1 VASERVGDSGSK
13 HQLANSQTRILL
25 DGPDWQC
32 KAYYGEDW
40 RGREGHKPGMRD
52 VRGWLP
58 ATVPGSVQHDL
69 WQAGQIP
76 NPYFDENSLLME
88 WAPQRTWLYRKS
100 FFVDATRR
108 GQRAVLI
115 FEGVDYE
122 AQFFLNGV
130 RLGEHCGMFS
140 PAVFEVGETLHYGAD
155 NLLAVALEPAPQEQ
169 PQIGRSS
176 QVRTHKTRMNYWWDF
191 CPRMVHL
198 GIWDSVRLEF
208 GGPARVEE
216 LYVRPELSSDWQHA
230 EIGIA
235 LELSSSQQTTVA
247 LVLSLHHE
255 GREVARQEQ
264 TIALAHDRTLLEFS
278 FALNQPQLWW
288 PNGYGNQALYEA
300 RLGLGEAGSGSTAV
314 VRSQTFGIRQI
325 DFVANEA
332 PERQARPYTLVVNGR
347 KIYINGWNW
356 VPMDVLYGVERPQ
369 KLERLLTLARRAH
382 VNMLRVWGG
391 GLIEKE
397 SFYDA
402 CDRLGILVWQ
412 EFIQSSSGVDNEPPT
427 DPDFITRL
435 RREAEVIVRRK
446 RNHPSLAVWGGGNE
460 LQAGPERP
468 LGDDHPNLIALRD
481 VVERLDP
488 DRYWLPT
495 SPTGPVF
502 SNSLANIERDPL
514 ALHDVHGPWEH
525 QGLTNHFTL
534 YNRGS
539 SLLHSEFGVEGL
551 ANLKTLQATIR
562 PDKQWPVSLDNPVW
576 RHLGAWW
583 VKETRWREIFG
594 ELPDLPTAVR
604 ALQFLQADGLRYA
617 LEANRRRLFQNSG
630 SLPWQFNEPYPMAAC
645 TSAVDYYAQPK
656 PVYYAVARAYA
667 PLSLTA
673 RFPAQAWAGH
683 ESFTAEIW
691 LAAAGGTA
699 VAESRLTWQ
708 IVSAGGRVYTS
719 GEQQVAAPASRA
731 TLLAE
736 INWAL
741 GELPEP
747 LFFLDLQ
754 LTGDDGGELAANRYL
769 FSRTENL
776 SPLLN
781 APATSLAVACEP
793 GDSGR
798 VVLHNSGSHTA
809 FFVWLEDGRDLG
821 AAGYLYCD
829 DNHFCLLPGEQR
841 VITVTWAGVP
851 QAERQLQVSG
861 WNFAQ
866 VT

>member
-1 VASERVGDSGSK
+1 VA
-13 HQLANSQTRILL
+13 RILL

-32 KAYYGEDW
+32 KGYYGEDW
-40 RGREGHKPGMRD
+40 LWRGGHKPDTRD

-76 NPYFDENSLLME
+76 NPYFEANSLLIE
-88 WAPQRTWLYRKS
+88 WVPQRTWLYKKP
-100 FFVDATRR
+100 FFVDEAQR
-108 GQRAVLI
+108 GRRAVLV

-140 PAVFEVGETLHYGAD
+140 PAVFEVDDHLHYGAD
-155 NLLAVALEPAPQEQ
+155 NLLAVVLEPAPPEQ
-169 PQIGRSS
+169 PQVGRSS
-176 QVRTHKTRMNYWWDF
+176 RVRAHKTRMNYWWDF

-198 GIWDSVRLEF
+198 GIWDPVRLEF
-208 GGPARVEE
+208 GGPLRLEDLGVRPVLSPDFEHARVE
-216 LYVRPELSSDWQHA
+216 VTAELSATDHSA
-230 EIGIA
+230 VSLA
-235 LELSSSQQTTVA
+235 
-247 LVLSLHHE
+247 LSLHHE
-255 GREVARQEQ
+255 GDEVARQEQ
-264 TIALAHDRTLLEFS
+264 KVAPAHGRAAVTFS
-278 FALNQPQLWW
+278 FELDQPRLWW
-288 PNGYGNQALYEA
+288 PNGYGEQPLYEA
-300 RLGLGEAGSGSTAV
+300 RLQLSGSDSGEAVLGS
-314 VRSQTFGIRQI
+314 QNFGIRHV

-369 KLERLLTLARRAH
+369 KLERLLILAQRAH

-397 SFYDA
+397 SFYDT

-412 EFIQSSSGVDNEPPT
+412 EFIQSSSGIDNEPPT
-427 DPDFITRL
+427 DPDFIARL
-435 RREAEVIVRRK
+435 RHEAAVIVRRK
-446 RNHPSLAVWGGGNE
+446 RNHPSLAIWGGGNE

-468 LGDDHPNLIALRD
+468 LGDDHLNLAALRD

-502 SNSLANIERDPL
+502 SNSLGNIERDPL

-525 QGLTNHFTL
+525 QGLTNHFAL

-551 ANLKTLQATIR
+551 ANLKTLQATIG
-562 PDKQWPVSLDNPVW
+562 PDKRWPLSLDNPVW
-576 RHLGAWW
+576 QHLAAWW

-594 ELPDLPTAVR
+594 ELPDLATAVR

-617 LEANRRRLFQNSG
+617 VEANRRRLFQNSG

-673 RFPAQAWAGH
+673 RFPTQAWAGY
-683 ESFTAEIW
+683 ESFTATVW
-691 LAAAGGTA
+691 LAVGDGMA
-699 VAESRLTWQ
+699 VVEGRLTWQ
-708 IVSAGGRVYTS
+708 IVGAGGRVYAT
-719 GEQQVAAPASRA
+719 GRQPVAAPASRA
-731 TLLAE
+731 ALLAE
-736 INWAL
+736 ISRPLA
-741 GELPEP
+741 EMTEP
-747 LFFLDLQ
+747 LFFLDLHV
-754 LTGDDGGELAANRYL
+754 TGSEARAPVANRYL
-769 FSRTENL
+769 FSRTEDL
-776 SPLLN
+776 SPLLR
-781 APATSLAVACEP
+781 APITSLDIAYEP
-793 GDSGR
+793 EVEGGR
-798 VVLHNSGSHTA
+798 VLLHNSGEHAA
-809 FFVWLEDGRDLG
+809 FYVWLEDGRQVT
-821 AAGYLYCD
+821 AAGYLYLD

-841 VITVTWAGVP
+841 TVALTWAGVP
-851 QAERQLQVSG
+851 LPERRLLVSG
-861 WNFAQ
+861 WNFGT
-866 VT
+866 VTV